1 MQVFK
6 VFLKVLRKNLPTAMI
21 YVAVFLAVAIGVT
34 MAGDPSEKFTAVK
47 MNICIFDEDDTPESR
62 ALTELLTQGNKRV
75 YLDNNTESI
84 TDALYYE
91 TANMVITINKGFAE
105 KLAAGE
111 TDGLFS
117 TKSMHT
123 SYSVVNMKQ
132 SLTQYVSTVSA
143 YMAAGKDFSS
153 AAEAAKQSL
162 SEKVQV
168 TLVSEK
174 EGASSDF
181 VNYFRYLPYIL
192 ISVMINSLCP
202 TIMAMNKRDVR
213 YRTNCSSVKASSVTL
228 QTFLGSAVFVLAIWL
243 LFNIVSL
250 FICGNA
256 YNGVGWLALLNSL
269 IFAVISAII
278 AILVASL
285 NVSINVVNL
294 ITQVIGLGMSFLCGV
309 FVEMDMLDEKVQAA
323 ARFLPAYWYVR
334 ANNMI
339 GGGEKFIGSDV
350 ALFLLIETGFAV
362 ALFVITLLI
371 RRMKY
376 NSAENLSA

>member
-21 YVAVFLAVAIGVT
+21 YVTVFLAVAIGVT

-84 TDALYYE
+84 TDSLYYE
-91 TANMVITINKGFAE
+91 TANMVITINNGYAA
-105 KLAAGE
+105 KLAAGQ
-111 TDGLFS
+111 TDDLF
-117 TKSMHT
+117 TTRSMHT

-132 SLTQYVSTVSA
+132 LLSEYVSTVSA
-143 YMAAGKDFSS
+143 YMASGKEVSE
-153 AAEAAKQSL
+153 AAEAAKQSM

-168 TLVSEK
+168 TIVSEN
-174 EGASSDF
+174 EGASSHF
-181 VNYFRYLPYIL
+181 LNYFRYLPYIL

-213 YRTNCSSVKASSVTL
+213 YRTNCSSVKTSSVTV

-250 FICGNA
+250 FICENA
-256 YNGVGWLALLNSL
+256 YNGVGWLALLNSDL
-269 IFAVISAII
+269 SDHCHTDRQPERKHQCGEPHHSGHRSGYELPVRSFRGDGYAGRKGAGRCKIPAGL
-278 AILVASL
+278 LVR
-285 NVSINVVNL
+285 
-294 ITQVIGLGMSFLCGV
+294 QGKQH
-309 FVEMDMLDEKVQAA
+309 D
-323 ARFLPAYWYVR
+323 
-334 ANNMI
+334 
-339 GGGEKFIGSDV
+339 
-350 ALFLLIETGFAV
+350 
-362 ALFVITLLI
+362 
-371 RRMKY
+371 RRR
-376 NSAENLSA
+376 